1 MLAAGICSC
10 SLASSQLYSRPCS
23 TLDKFLRQVYD
34 SLARTSCQLP
44 RLATQSSRPVLVGI
58 RSNFSTQ
65 MLNIVPRN
73 IFINVLSISA
83 TDFYW
88 PESRGSSPP
97 MRAACQACKLA
108 GKGGEGAVC
117 TDCTLHLTL
126 WLNIISFLLPSERRQ
141 QLGFK

>member
-34 SLARTSCQLP
+34 SLARTSCQLL
-44 RLATQSSRPVLVGI
+44 RLATQSTRPVQLGI
-58 RSNFSTQ
+58 RSNFSAQ

-83 TDFYW
+83 TDFYSW

-97 MRAACQACKLA
+97 MREACQACKLS

-117 TDCTLHLTL
+117 TQCTLYLTL
-126 WLNIISFLLPSERRQ
+126 WLSGSV
-141 QLGFK
+141 